1 MGKQPFVGLRLQSWA
16 FQRISRRLRK
26 RGWVE
31 VVTPFTGYGT
41 PDLVRV
47 MGRVELRPPNI
58 AAGPATSMLSFLN
71 QRGWRNFFTAPV
83 SGFQV
88 DVELA
93 GNQVSLCADEAGY
106 FDLRMQ
112 TSDLKPGWH
121 EATVSGPGIA
131 AVAAPVLVIGDDVNF
146 GLVSDIDDTI
156 LATRLPRLL
165 IAAWNSLVMTEG
177 KRQAVPGMA
186 DLYDQLLSAHPG
198 APIVYVSTGIWNTLP
213 FLNRFMVRHGY
224 PRGPLLLT
232 HLGPT
237 QTSWFRSGANHKRYA
252 LFELARDFPN
262 IKWVLFG
269 DNGQHDPILYRE
281 FSQLSPGSVRLIA
294 IRELSETEHVL
305 AHGTMTVMS
314 DSAQITYTQPVV
326 PEVFGSDGHELAP
339 KVLAALAEPVD
350 A

>member
-1 MGKQPFVGLRLQSWA
+1 MGKQPFVGLRLQSWS
-16 FQRISRRLRK
+16 FRRLSRRLKK

-31 VVTPFTGYGT
+31 VITPFTGYGS

-47 MGRVELRPPNI
+47 MGRIELRPPDI
-58 AAGPATSMLSFLN
+58 VAGPATSMLHFLN

-83 SGFQV
+83 SGHEV
-88 DVELA
+88 SVELA
-93 GNQVSLCADEAGY
+93 GQCVELRADEAGY
-106 FDLRMQ
+106 FDVRIQAGGLE
-112 TSDLKPGWH
+112 PGWH
-121 EATVSGPGIA
+121 EATVSGPQMVDA
-131 AVAAPVLVIGDDVNF
+131 KAPVLVIGDDVEF

-177 KRQAVPGMA
+177 KRQAIPGMA
-186 DLYDQLLSAHPG
+186 DLYRQLLDENPG
-198 APIVYVSTGIWNTLP
+198 APIIYVSTGIWNTLP
-213 FLNRFMVRHGY
+213 FLNRFMARHDY

-232 HLGPT
+232 HFGPT
-237 QTSWFRSGANHKRYA
+237 QTSWFRSGPNHKRFA

-294 IRELSETEHVL
+294 IRELSGTEHVL
-305 AHGTMTVMS
+305 AHGTTTVLS

-326 PEVFGSDGHELAP
+326 PEVFGADGHELAP
-339 KVLAALAEPVD
+339 KVFAALEQGSD
-350 A
+350 G